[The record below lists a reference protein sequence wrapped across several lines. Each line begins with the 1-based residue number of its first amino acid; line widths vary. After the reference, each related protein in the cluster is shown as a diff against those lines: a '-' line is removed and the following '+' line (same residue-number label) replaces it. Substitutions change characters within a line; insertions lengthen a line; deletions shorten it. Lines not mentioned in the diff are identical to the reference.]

1 MSHIH
6 IPDGLIQS
14 VLAYMFRLVNDSHIT
29 PIYPIKTFYPSY
41 IQDAFAFVRSG
52 QHMEGFAEDWQFTL
66 AKRGAKKLAVLSRLG
81 FKDSRSQDV
90 IANCHSLGCIVK
102 EFVGDVTSP
111 ADVQRA
117 FTSTKPAIRGIHIIQ
132 GPMVLQ
138 DKPYELMSF
147 DDFHTTL
154 ASKVTGT
161 WNLHNVAME
170 LGLTF
175 GFFTIVSSMSGV
187 IGQRGQGN
195 YAAANVFM
203 DSFARYRQSLGL
215 AANSIDLGAVAGV
228 GYIAQQGRMEH
239 HFGWNQRMKI
249 NERRLGEILE
259 ASTLQQTSAM
269 NPQTVSQLL
278 TFISRSQ
285 PTQTCKE
292 IVAFSCL
299 STKTAIMTIQ
309 ERKQLFRRAQG
320 VLRQQP

>member
-1 MSHIH
+1 
-6 IPDGLIQS
+6 
-14 VLAYMFRLVNDSHIT
+14 
-29 PIYPIKTFYPSY
+29 
-41 IQDAFAFVRSG
+41 
-52 QHMEGFAEDWQFTL
+52 
-66 AKRGAKKLAVLSRLG
+66 
-81 FKDSRSQDV
+81 
-90 IANCHSLGCIVK
+90 
-102 EFVGDVTSP
+102 
-111 ADVQRA
+111 
-117 FTSTKPAIRGIHIIQ
+117 
-132 GPMVLQ
+132 MVLR
-138 DKPYELMSF
+138 DKPYELMSV

-187 IGQRGQGN
+187 IGQRGQAN
-195 YAAANVFM
+195 YAAANVFI

-239 HFGWNQRMKI
+239 HFDWNQRMKI
-249 NERRLGEILE
+249 NERSLGEIVE

-292 IVAFSCL
+292 IQGSSYFEGLREFFTSNPDASLSVLIAHMLEILNEKLHKIMRLENPLNPLKAL
-299 STKTAIMTIQ
+299 STYGLDSLNAVELRNRMSLELGI
-309 ERKQLFRRAQG
+309 G
-320 VLRQQP
+320 VTGSSYGLCEK